1 VDLGAARGRRAGGP
15 HVDPLATVARRAQHY
30 RPELL
35 PPRQTERS
43 RWRSRGPLRPV
54 LPFLPRGVRRRG
66 QPGGAS
72 LPSPTVEEQGLAA
85 KGWGRGETGRQG
97 TQRWGTEGDRDR
109 DLRVGPTCQD
119 GRKIRAETVLA
130 LILGRDI

>member
-30 RPELL
+30 RPELV

-54 LPFLPRGVRRRG
+54 LPFLPSSVRRRSH
-66 QPGGAS
+66 PGDAS
-72 LPSPTVEEQGLAA
+72 LPSLAA
-85 KGWGRGETGRQG
+85 EERGR
-97 TQRWGTEGDRDR
+97 
-109 DLRVGPTCQD
+109 
-119 GRKIRAETVLA
+119 AA
-130 LILGRDI
+130 